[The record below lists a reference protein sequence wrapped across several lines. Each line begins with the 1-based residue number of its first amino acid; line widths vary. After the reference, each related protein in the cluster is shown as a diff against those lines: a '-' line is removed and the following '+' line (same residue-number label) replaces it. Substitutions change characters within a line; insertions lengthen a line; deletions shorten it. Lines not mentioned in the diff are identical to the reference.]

1 MHDWETMVRQQL
13 ESCAMPSAYRDEIAS
28 ELAAHLEETYEAAL
42 SQGLTEAAALELT
55 LQELESW
62 DALATDIR
70 YAKSEEESM
79 NNRTKGFWLP
89 AMVNLLAAMTLLMLM
104 QRAGMQPRLIW
115 VNAADGKFALVFY
128 FPWLMALPLLGA
140 AGAYLAQRAQA
151 ENMACLAAGSH
162 PH

>member
-1 MHDWETMVRQQL
+1 
-13 ESCAMPSAYRDEIAS
+13 MPSAYRDEIAS

-55 LQELESW
+55 LQEVESW

-115 VNAADGKFALVFY
+115 VNAADGKFAMVFY
-128 FPWLMALPLLGA
+128 FPCSWLFPYWEPQERTWRDARRPRTWHA
-140 AGAYLAQRAQA
+140 SQR
-151 ENMACLAAGSH
+151 GSH